1 MNILATIATI
11 ACYTALA
18 AAAALAMAFVIAWL
32 WSGAI
37 AADEDECDPVIDAWR
52 QRNG

>member
-1 MNILATIATI
+1 MSILATIAFY
-11 ACYTALA
+11 AALT
-18 AAAALAMAFVIAWL
+18 AAAALALTFVIAWL

-37 AADEDECDPVIDAWR
+37 AADEDEYDPVIDAWR